1 MKNLNLSARMLHTA
15 PKTIRGRLISYFSQK
30 AAETGGREFTIP
42 FSRQELA
49 DYIGVDRSAL
59 SAELSKMQNDGILTY
74 RKNEFKLNKNA
85 DLIVM

>member
-15 PKTIRGRLISYFSQK
+15 PKTIRGRLISYFSQM
-30 AAETGGREFTIP
+30 AAETGSREFTIP

-59 SAELSKMQNDGILTY
+59 SAELSKMQKDGILTY
-74 RKNEFKLNKNA
+74 RKNKFKLNKNA